1 MKKLKYLIWTVMIV
15 LSLTACTTDQ
25 GRIVDNDEGDAYM
38 NVSNTHRAPDYVKV
52 ADKPTYPVGSQ
63 VIINADHVPG
73 MKGAKATIKGAYQT
87 TVYMVSY
94 IPKTVGDSV
103 NNYKWVIHEEIA
115 NAKLAPYK
123 PGEKVVLN
131 VDHIKGMDGA
141 GATIESAKQTTVYMV
156 NYMDTRTGTEVENY
170 QWVIE
175 DELLPAKQQRKET
188 L

>member
-1 MKKLKYLIWTVMIV
+1 MIV
-15 LSLTACTTDQ
+15 LSLTACATNQ
-25 GRIVDNDEGDAYM
+25 GRIVDNDEGNAYM
-38 NVSNTHRAPDYVKV
+38 NVSNTHRTPDYVKV

-63 VIINADHVPG
+63 AVIHADHAPG
-73 MKGAKATIKGAYQT
+73 MNGARATIKGAYQT

-94 IPKTVGDSV
+94 IPKTVGDRV
-103 NNYKWVIHEEIA
+103 NNHKWIIHEEIA

-123 PGEKVVLN
+123 RGDKVVLN

-156 NYMDTRTGTEVENY
+156 NYIDTRTGSEVKNY
-170 QWVIE
+170 QWVTE
-175 DELLPAKQQRKET
+175 EELSKVQQQKKET